1 MKRIR
6 SLPGPTP
13 GLAAYLELQSETQG
27 WDEFR
32 SHESGDS
39 YKELRAELVNIQHGV
54 CGYCEIRLVSD
65 HIQVEHLIPQ
75 SDDGTDDTASLDSA
89 NMMAC
94 CLGGTKLMRPEDDS
108 KYHLAPIKL
117 NISCGQAKG
126 GSTDAEFIDPRTLPA
141 LPSLLMVRNTG
152 EIEADETACA
162 NSGFH
167 VEHVRRTIEILGLN
181 VRRLKQARQRKW
193 RDLNEVY
200 MGELDTLGTEAARAE
215 LTLGNSVL
223 PQFFTTARTFFGPFA
238 EVVLGEPP
246 QDWI

>member
-6 SLPGPTP
+6 SLPGSPP

-32 SHESGDS
+32 SHESGDA
-39 YKELRAELVNIQHGV
+39 YRELRCALANIQHGL
-54 CGYCEIRLVSD
+54 CGYCEIRLVSE
-65 HIQVEHLIPQ
+65 HIQVEHVIPQ
-75 SDDGTDDTASLDSA
+75 SDGVTDDTGTLDSD

-94 CLGGTKLMRPEDDS
+94 CLGGTKQMRPEDDP

-117 NISCGQAKG
+117 NVSCGQAKG
-126 GSTDAEFIDPRTLPA
+126 GSTDAQFIDPRALPA
-141 LPSLLMVRNTG
+141 LPSLLVVRNTG
-152 EIEADETACA
+152 EIEADVTACA
-162 NSGFH
+162 NSGFQ

-181 VRRLKQARQRKW
+181 VKRLIQARQRKW

-200 MGELDTLGTEAARAE
+200 TGDLDTLGTEAARAE
-215 LTLGNSVL
+215 LTLGDSGL
-223 PQFFTTARTFFGPFA
+223 PQFLTTSRTFFGPFA
-238 EVVLGEPP
+238 EVVLAEPP